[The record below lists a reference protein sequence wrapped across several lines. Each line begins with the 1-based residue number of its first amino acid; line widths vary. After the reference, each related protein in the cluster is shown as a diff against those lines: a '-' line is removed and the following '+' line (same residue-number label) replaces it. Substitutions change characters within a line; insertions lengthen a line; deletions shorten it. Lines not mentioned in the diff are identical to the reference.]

1 MISLDKELAHI
12 EGRVDQIIYRSDESG
27 YVVARALLSDGEETV
42 VVGTMPFLGAG
53 EWIAADG
60 EFVSHP
66 KHGPQFSVVSYT
78 RKMPDTV
85 SGIYEYLSSGTIKG
99 IGPRTAKAIVT
110 AFGTDAFDILS
121 GDPQQLTCIRGI
133 SLQKALEMSESFLR
147 QNTMRMIMD
156 RLASLELP
164 AYLAASLFRTYGSV
178 SLELL
183 ERDPYALCE
192 RGFDVDFRTV
202 DRAALEMG
210 FAKDSPERL
219 RAGLLFELSFNAE
232 NGHAFIPQD
241 KLLEAT
247 AELCESAEEDL
258 FDCLEDLIERKKI
271 IPDVVRGHDVC
282 YLEHLYRCE
291 TFICEEVKRL
301 CAMTV
306 VPPPNIDALIER
318 TERAHGITYG
328 EGQRAAVRTCF
339 ESGLTLITGGPGT
352 GKTTALLCLLEL
364 LEANGLAY
372 MLAAPTGRA
381 AKRMSEITGREARTL
396 HRMLEAVFDPA
407 QGSAGFRRDRQNP
420 LNADVIVVDEASML
434 DLLLASSL
442 LDAMKPH
449 ARLVLIGDAD
459 QLPPMGPGSFF
470 AELLACPDIP
480 QTRLTEIFRQAR
492 GSRIVLN
499 SHRINAGEAIPL
511 RDNEGDFFFAP
522 ARSAESTAASVRALI
537 TERIPL
543 RFDIMPEDVQ
553 VICPSRQLAC
563 GTTSLNAMLQQYLN
577 PPSPEKQEVR
587 FGNVTFR
594 TGDRVMQI
602 KNNYD
607 MMWRRADSAEVGT
620 GVFNGDTGVIAYL
633 DPAARVLVVRYDDRE
648 ADYTFDELNQ
658 LEHAYAITVHK
669 SQGSEYPAV
678 ILPLFAAPQRLLT
691 RSMLYTAV
699 TRAKRLL
706 VVVGREELVQQ
717 MLETNRRNRRVSAL
731 RMRIMGTLDH
741 A

>member
-1 MISLDKELAHI
+1 MDRELAHI
-12 EGRVDQIIYRSDESG
+12 EGRIDQIIYRSDESG
-27 YVVARALLSDGEETV
+27 YVVARALLSDGDEMI

-66 KHGPQFSVVSYT
+66 KHGPQFSVRSYD

-99 IGPRTAKAIVT
+99 IGAKTARAIVT
-110 AFGTDAFDILS
+110 AFGTETFEVLGS
-121 GDPQQLTCIRGI
+121 DPQRLTAIRGI
-133 SLQKALEMSESFLR
+133 SISKAIEIGESFLR

-156 RLASLELP
+156 YLSRLDLP
-164 AYLAASLFRTYGSV
+164 AYLSAGLFKTYGSAA
-178 SLELL
+178 LEALQ
-183 ERDPYALCE
+183 RNPYILCE
-192 RGFDVDFRTV
+192 KGYDVDFRLV
-202 DRAALEMG
+202 DRSALALG
-210 FAKDSPERL
+210 FTKDSPERL
-219 RAGLLFELSFNAE
+219 EAGLLFELSFNAE

-247 AELCESAEEDL
+247 AELCETPEEDL
-258 FDCLEDLIERKKI
+258 FDCLESLIEKKKI
-271 IPDVVRGHDVC
+271 IPDVVKDYDVC
-282 YLEHLYRCE
+282 YLDYLYRCE
-291 TFICEEVKRL
+291 TFICDEVKRL
-301 CAMTV
+301 CAMKV

-318 TERAHGITYG
+318 TERRQNITYG
-328 EGQRAAVRTCF
+328 EGQRQAVRTCF

-364 LEANGLAY
+364 LEANGLEY
-372 MLAAPTGRA
+372 LLAAPTGRA
-381 AKRMSEITGREARTL
+381 AKRMGEITGREAKTL
-396 HRMLEAVFDPA
+396 HRLLEAMFDPDR
-407 QGSAGFRRDRQNP
+407 GSTGFRRDRQNP
-420 LNADVIVVDEASML
+420 LKADVIIVDEASML
-434 DLLLASSL
+434 DLQLAASL

-449 ARLVLIGDAD
+449 TRLVLIGDAD

-470 AELLACPDIP
+470 SELMGCPDIP
-480 QTRLTEIFRQAR
+480 KTRLTEIFRQAQ

-499 SHRINAGEAIPL
+499 SHSINRGEMPPI

-522 ARSAESTAASVRALI
+522 ARSAESTASSVRALI

-543 RFDIMPEDVQ
+543 KFGIQPEDVQ

-563 GTTSLNAMLQQYLN
+563 GTTSLNVMLQHYLN
-577 PPSPEKQEVR
+577 PPSPEKAEVKL
-587 FGNVTFR
+587 GSVTFR

-607 MMWRRADSAEVGT
+607 MMWRRAESAEVGT
-620 GVFNGDTGVIAYL
+620 GVFNGDTGIIEYI

-678 ILPLFAAPQRLLT
+678 ILPLFAAPSRLLT

-699 TRAKRLL
+699 TRAKKLL
-706 VVVGREELVQQ
+706 VVVGRDEMVRQ
-717 MLETNRRNRRVSAL
+717 MVENNRKNRRFSAL
-731 RMRIMGTLDH
+731 RLRITGAVGH